1 MKARMDEAGLPYG
14 KRSMTYNSRLS
25 QELGAWAD
33 TQPDGQ
39 KLHDVLYRAYFVD
52 NLNIGDVDTLVKL
65 TEQAGFDEIA
75 ARRVLSERSFEAIVD
90 ENWRRAAEYGINGVP
105 SFVSNQLCLVGCQP
119 YETLMRFANHLRSLR
134 EEASH

>member
-90 ENWRRAAEYGINGVP
+90 ENWRRAAEYGITGVP